1 MSFLSKLI
9 QKGGKTPLVESDLG
23 YSSITMKPKHLYANF
38 EKEWNKQ
45 LKKDPKHRSL
55 VTAII
60 DANGLGYWSVA
71 MILNIVAIFLSFA
84 PTLVLKYFV
93 AEIEN
98 GAESVFFV
106 LVLICR

>member
-1 MSFLSKLI
+1 MSFLSKLL
-9 QKGGKTPLVESDLG
+9 QKGGKSPLVEADLG

-45 LKKDPKHRSL
+45 LEKDPKHRSL

-60 DANGLGYWSVA
+60 DANGIGYWSVA

-93 AEIEN
+93 AEIEKD
-98 GAESVFFV
+98 EVSTCLCLLFD
-106 LVLICR
+106 L

>member
-1 MSFLSKLI
+1 MSFLSKLL
-9 QKGGKTPLVESDLG
+9 QKGGKSPLVESDLG

-45 LKKDPKHRSL
+45 LEKDPKHRSL

-60 DANGLGYWSVA
+60 DANGIGYWSVA

-93 AEIEN
+93 AEIEKDEISTCLSWIFN
-98 GAESVFFV
+98 
-106 LVLICR
+106 L